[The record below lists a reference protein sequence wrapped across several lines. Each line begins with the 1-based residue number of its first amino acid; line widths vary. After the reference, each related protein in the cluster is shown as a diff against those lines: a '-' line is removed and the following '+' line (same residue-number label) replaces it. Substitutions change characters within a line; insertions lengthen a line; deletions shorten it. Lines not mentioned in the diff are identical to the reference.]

1 MKIHNIE
8 LKEKFYKYNKEFIE
22 KLKASDLYV
31 EVINFDFED
40 INLMSYLYYE
50 HSEHCNDLK
59 KCLETTEKNR
69 TDRIN
74 WINDTNNRRR

>member
-1 MKIHNIE
+1 MKIHDIE
-8 LKEKFYKYNKEFIE
+8 IEEKFYEYNKEFIQE
-22 KLKASDLYV
+22 LKASDLYV

-50 HSEHCNDLK
+50 DSKHCNDLK

-69 TDRIN
+69 QDKIN
-74 WINDTNNRRR
+74 WINEGR